1 MHMTKN
7 DLYIAVLNQEIAREF
22 VHSDIPQTDL
32 AAVVVERNAEGRN
45 TPLTESN
52 LADMWLTDEEGIEV
66 AQAHTNQDHFICMS
80 VAKAL
85 GLDAKAAGIDQ
96 ETSAEMTAS
105 YSDTAL
111 YVLTNQNGVYGAAA
125 ITRPEIM
132 KGITE
137 EFGPVYVLPSSVH
150 EVLILPKAQAPDI
163 ESLRA
168 MVHEINMTQVLPKER
183 LSDNIYEISG
193 SHLVITKGDE
203 KTPAQNEGKYE
214 ERGMQI

>member
-1 MHMTKN
+1 MTKN
-7 DLYIAVLNQEIAREF
+7 DLYIAVLNQEIARGF

-32 AAVVVERNAEGRN
+32 AAVVVERNTEGRS

-52 LADMWLTDEEGIEV
+52 LADMWLTDEEGIEI
-66 AQAHTNQDHFICMS
+66 AQKNTNQDHFICMS
-80 VAKAL
+80 VAQAL
-85 GLDAKAAGIDQ
+85 GFDAKAAGIDQ
-96 ETSAEMTAS
+96 KNSSVMTAS
-105 YSDTAL
+105 YSDTPL

-137 EFGPVYVLPSSVH
+137 KFGPVYVLPSSVH
-150 EVLILPKAQAPDI
+150 EVLILPKAQAPDV

-168 MVHEINMTQVLPKER
+168 MVHEINMTQVLPEER

-214 ERGMQI
+214 ERGKQK